1 MIMRKEIEGRGE
13 MPRRTEQ
20 KIIKYVKTKKNLGDE
35 TFHKYVERM
44 GISPHEAEEVI
55 YRAFREESKRRK

>member
-1 MIMRKEIEGRGE
+1 MNKREIEGRGE
-13 MPRRTEQ
+13 MPRSKEK
-20 KIIKYVKTKKNLGDE
+20 KIIKYVKTRKNLGDE
-35 TFHKYVERM
+35 QFHKYVERM